1 MSDLSLHDTVKID
14 KRMAFRA
21 KGLKEYYERE
31 RQRTESILEQSNR
44 LQMFQALL
52 TAAYYAAVPSLLD
65 YLKEIENNLSI
76 IWVLSSILTII
87 MCFSL
92 GFTLLVQRRNNYG
105 VPPRLDKE
113 KGKKYLISGKSIE
126 ELEIIYT
133 NETYPA
139 AIDVLET
146 RNNRKVIMLKTATIL
161 LAVDVVL
168 IAIMAIGFAVYLL

>member
-52 TAAYYAAVPSLLD
+52 TAAYYAAVPSMLK
-65 YLKEIENNLSI
+65 YLNGIEYNLSV
-76 IWVLSSILTII
+76 IWVLSSVLTII

-105 VPPRLDKE
+105 VPPRLDKRRA
-113 KGKKYLISGKSIE
+113 KN
-126 ELEIIYT
+126 T
-133 NETYPA
+133 
-139 AIDVLET
+139 
-146 RNNRKVIMLKTATIL
+146 
-161 LAVDVVL
+161 
-168 IAIMAIGFAVYLL
+168 